1 MSNIPSQIQLHQK
14 SCTLEL
20 TYASGLHEILDAEFL
35 RVNSPS
41 AEVRGHGGQ
50 GGTLPTGKRD
60 VAITNVEVV
69 GNYALK
75 ITFSDGHDSGL
86 YAWDYLEDLCRNKS
100 QYWQSYLAKLSATN
114 GSRD

>member
-1 MSNIPSQIQLHQK
+1 MMSNVPTKILLHQK
-14 SCTLEL
+14 SRTLEL
-20 TYASGLHEILDAEFL
+20 HFGTDLHKTLGAEFL

-50 GGTLPTGKRD
+50 GGQLPLDKQD
-60 VAITNVEVV
+60 VGIEGIEVV

-86 YAWDYLEDLCRNKS
+86 YSWEYLKGLCINQEKF
-100 QYWQSYLAKLSATN
+100 WQAYLKQS
-114 GSRD
+114 SRIEK